1 MEINESN
8 TSVVLV
14 VKFLAAGSSYIVIS
28 WAVRNQDAI
37 NVMVVMLGL
46 TEEMGLLVTNK
57 ELAKVQ
63 IIKSVVYVAKN

>member
-1 MEINESN
+1 MKV
-8 TSVVLV
+8 SVVLV

-63 IIKSVVYVAKN
+63 IIKTVVYVAKN

>member
-8 TSVVLV
+8 TSVVLA

-28 WAVRNQDAI
+28 WVVRNQDAI

-57 ELAKVQ
+57 ELAKMQ